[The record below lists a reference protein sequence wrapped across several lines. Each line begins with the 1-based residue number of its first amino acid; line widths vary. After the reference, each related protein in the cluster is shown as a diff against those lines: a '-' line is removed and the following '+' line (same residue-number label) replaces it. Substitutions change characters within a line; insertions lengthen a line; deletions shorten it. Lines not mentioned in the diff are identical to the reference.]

1 MEVVKMEIKGLMLD
15 PVSNMPIVIL
25 KDVNSNQ
32 VLPIWI
38 GIFEANAIMVQLE
51 NISSPRPMTHDLM
64 QSILVQLNA
73 VVEKI
78 VVTDLKNNTYF
89 AIIHLDL
96 KGKKYT
102 IDARPSDA
110 IALSLRTGSPIYANV
125 KVIEQAQKMDADKEG
140 GIESERIK
148 KWFEDLDAEDLGK
161 YKM

>member
-1 MEVVKMEIKGLMLD
+1 MELVKMEIKGLMLD

-25 KDVNSNQ
+25 KDADSNQ

-140 GIESERIK
+140 GVESERIK